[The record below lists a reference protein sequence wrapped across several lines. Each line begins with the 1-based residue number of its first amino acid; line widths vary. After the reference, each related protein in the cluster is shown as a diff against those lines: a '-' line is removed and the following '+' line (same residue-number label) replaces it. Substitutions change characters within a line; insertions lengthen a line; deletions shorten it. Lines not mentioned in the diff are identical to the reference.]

1 MCKSDEEIK
10 FRVPE
15 DLKVELMRLADRQ
28 DRSLS
33 DYLRHIL
40 ALHVY
45 GHSRV
50 GGEAVKGPHGE

>member
-10 FRVPE
+10 FSVPE
-15 DLKVELMRLADRQ
+15 DLKIELMKLADRQ

-50 GGEAVKGPHGE
+50 GVEAVKGPHGE